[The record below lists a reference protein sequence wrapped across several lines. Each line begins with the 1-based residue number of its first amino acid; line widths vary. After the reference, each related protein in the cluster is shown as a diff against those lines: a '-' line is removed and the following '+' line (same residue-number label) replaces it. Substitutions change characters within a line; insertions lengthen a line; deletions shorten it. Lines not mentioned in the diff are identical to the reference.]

1 MAQDVKVVK
10 TVFVVDDK
18 DVVKTQ
24 KDFEQLASSVDKASL
39 SVSNLSNSIEKQ
51 NAKITESKTKMLSL
65 QKSHEEI
72 TKKIKEQ
79 GDADGSLRKEQER
92 LNKEFEKASQRF
104 KDATL
109 SAENYKRQLA
119 DSTKSVEKLNTSVSG
134 IGSVVAGAFAVG
146 SIISFGKAI
155 LDATKDNETF
165 IMSLSAM
172 LKSKEQANVLN
183 AQIIELAK
191 KTPFS
196 LVEMQQS
203 TRSLIA
209 MGVVSTDIKKTLT
222 TLSDVAAGTGNSIT
236 ELAEK
241 FGRFKT
247 QGRLYQQ
254 DVNELTGRGI
264 PVIEEFAKQFGVAEG
279 EVRKLIEAGK
289 IGFPEVQK
297 ALEDMTAEGGKF
309 FELSEQ
315 LATTTTGQLSA
326 MGDSWNQLLVKI
338 GNSSSGIINNT
349 IKVVNN
355 TLDGIKTIWSAFDNA
370 LEGSANVNMN
380 PIAENAKTSF
390 ENAIEYAKK
399 YNKDVKA
406 EVELTRNSIQELN
419 NYAIKA
425 QEERIK
431 AFQSFVSE
439 KFGTDTKIEDL
450 KQSPIGAQTDNKFQK
465 KGETLYDVAVKELT
479 KLNELKSTTSIINEQ
494 YTAILKEVDKV
505 ENEIANNKKERE
517 KAELKRI
524 KEKEKQFKLELDLLH
539 AEERRA
545 LQVSKNA
552 KENTLKQIAIEQ
564 DFNEKRIG
572 IYTKYNA
579 YLQKQDKSAK
589 QDLIINT
596 RTLGVKRY
604 DEEIAQLKAYQDK
617 VKSMLEKNEKDV
629 RSRNLSESNIEQSK
643 INIEKYGKLK
653 ALYENDKISFE
664 DMLKE
669 KDRIELEYKEK
680 SLEANKVYLEKRLL
694 DEKLT
699 TEEEFKIKEELA
711 KNEIELNE
719 EKNKKKLEQDKKYAE
734 DNRQIT
740 KALGQF
746 AKEAVDTY
754 YTYRSRVLGAE
765 LDESQRNKES
775 ELAKVEET
783 ENGKAKV
790 YTKAEM
796 QKKAIEEKYR
806 IEQAN
811 IKRQQFELQKQQ
823 ALTEIAIN
831 TAVAV
836 AKVWSQTGV
845 AGIVAQIAPIAMGAL
860 QAGLVL
866 SQPTPKFAKG
876 GKINGKKHSQ
886 GGEIVEVEHD
896 EWIINANASNKYN
909 GLLKAINDGS
919 LERKGITPEL
929 ANKLLN
935 SGMSSP
941 IVNINNDNLAKEL
954 RAMPKNAISI
964 DENGFKH
971 YIVSEN
977 SKIQSL
983 NKRYGV

>member
-10 TVFVVDDK
+10 TVFEVDSTQVNKASKEFDNLSKSIDK
-18 DVVKTQ
+18 TGKELTNTGKQAEQQSQKTKSAIDNSKQ
-24 KDFEQLASSVDKASL
+24 SVD
-39 SVSNLSNSIEKQ
+39 
-51 NAKITESKTKMLSL
+51 
-65 QKSHEEI
+65 
-72 TKKIKEQ
+72 
-79 GDADGSLRKEQER
+79 
-92 LNKEFEKASQRF
+92 RF
-104 KDATL
+104 GGAI
-109 SAENYKRQLA
+109 
-119 DSTKSVEKLNTSVSG
+119 SG
-134 IGSVVAGAFAVG
+134 IGGMVAGAFAVG
-146 SIISFGKAI
+146 SIVSFGKAI
-155 LDATKDNETF
+155 IDITSQVQKYEAVLTNTLGSRDLAVMAMSQISDTAIKTNFSVMELTETYIKFANRGLKLSQSEMLKLADIANSTGKSIDQLTEATLDAFTGENERLKEFGITAKKTGETTQYTF
-165 IMSLSAM
+165 KGVTTEVKNTQEAIKEYLLGLGELNGVMGSTQAITQTLGGQISNLGDTWDKLLVSMGKSTGTFVSYTIGAFSNMLQSITSLFDTVDSEAQA
-172 LKSKEQANVLN
+172 KASKEVEKSAEKFKSYFDKTIDISKKSNLDLRT
-183 AQIIELAK
+183 ELAK
-191 KTPFS
+191 T
-196 LVEMQQS
+196 ES
-203 TRSLIA
+203 TLLASQNAKIKQAEERLKAIQKDYEIVKGTTEKLSEADPSQRYQKLGQGGILGDSGYLIQKDDLSEV
-209 MGVVSTDIKKTLT
+209 GSTGQNYVDLYIKQ
-222 TLSDVAAGTGNSIT
+222 
-236 ELAEK
+236 LAE
-241 FGRFKT
+241 
-247 QGRLYQQ
+247 
-254 DVNELTGRGI
+254 VN
-264 PVIEEFAKQFGVAEG
+264 
-279 EVRKLIEAGK
+279 KL
-289 IGFPEVQK
+289 
-297 ALEDMTAEGGKF
+297 
-309 FELSEQ
+309 
-315 LATTTTGQLSA
+315 
-326 MGDSWNQLLVKI
+326 
-338 GNSSSGIINNT
+338 
-349 IKVVNN
+349 KVE
-355 TLDGIKTIWSAFDNA
+355 S
-370 LEGSANVNMN
+370 
-380 PIAENAKTSF
+380 
-390 ENAIEYAKK
+390 
-399 YNKDVKA
+399 
-406 EVELTRNSIQELN
+406 
-419 NYAIKA
+419 
-425 QEERIK
+425 
-431 AFQSFVSE
+431 
-439 KFGTDTKIEDL
+439 
-450 KQSPIGAQTDNKFQK
+450 
-465 KGETLYDVAVKELT
+465 
-479 KLNELKSTTSIINEQ
+479 SIINEE
-494 YTAILKEVDKV
+494 YKNSLKSVSGIETETAKQKDD
-505 ENEIANNKKERE
+505 
-517 KAELKRI
+517 RI
-524 KEKEKQFKLELDLLH
+524 KATQKQFKLELDLLH
-539 AEERRA
+539 AEEKRA

-572 IYTKYNA
+572 IYNKYNA

-604 DEEIAQLKAYQDK
+604 DEEISQLKAYQDK
-617 VKSMLEKNEKDV
+617 VKAMLEKNEKDV
-629 RSRNLSESNIEQSK
+629 RASNLSESNIEQSK

-680 SLEANKVYLEKRLL
+680 SLEANKIYLEKRL
-694 DEKLT
+694 EQENLT
-699 TEEEFKIKEELA
+699 SEEEFKIKEELA
-711 KNEIELNE
+711 KNEIDLNE

-765 LDESQRNKES
+765 LDESQRNKEA

-790 YTKAEM
+790 YTKSEM